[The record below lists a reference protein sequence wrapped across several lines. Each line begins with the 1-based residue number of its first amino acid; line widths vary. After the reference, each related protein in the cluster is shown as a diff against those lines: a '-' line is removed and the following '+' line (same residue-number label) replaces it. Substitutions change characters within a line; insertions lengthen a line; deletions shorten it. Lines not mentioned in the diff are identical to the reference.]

1 MEPAVYRTQPAE
13 AGRCCGLKSGGEPHA
28 LAPNFTDLFVFA
40 FPFSFVVNNASP
52 YLDRLREG
60 ESRRRRQGVAHTL
73 SRICLGNTVPG
84 PNSER
89 THSAQQEAK
98 PCVLC

>member
-60 ESRRRRQGVAHTL
+60 ETRAKRARGSLTHHLA
-73 SRICLGNTVPG
+73 TVV
-84 PNSER
+84 
-89 THSAQQEAK
+89 TSAGIKINVLDYSVPEARNI
-98 PCVLC
+98 P